1 MPFIEGAMEHIQR
14 IYEWNAKVDE
24 MRMKSLGIQSIDD
37 YYEFMTNDF
46 NGYFFNHGL
55 RMYLEE
61 RHEYTT
67 ARLAGDNLEAVD
79 AIVDQFVVAI
89 GEIRKCALSDEYE
102 KIDFWE
108 TKARV
113 AYDDLGD
120 WVKEFAFNKH
130 ITYYKYLE
138 DCHGPAPSPTMFQ
151 QQALTAVIDALFT
164 RFGDDAYIDENGKF
178 IKSKGYTKPDLSFLL
193 WK

>member
-1 MPFIEGAMEHIQR
+1 MSAKNYMPYIDGAMEHIQR
-14 IYEWNAKVDE
+14 IYDFNQKIDE

-37 YYEFMTNDF
+37 YYIFWEYSF
-46 NGYFFNHGL
+46 NNGL

-61 RHEYTT
+61 RGEYTT
-67 ARLAGDNLEAVD
+67 ARLANDPLEAVD

-89 GEIRKCALSDEYE
+89 GEIRKCALSDDYE

-108 TKARV
+108 TRAQTAYWDLDNYISNYTRDQFKESGKQLYSDELYNLCEERV
-113 AYDDLGD
+113 Q
-120 WVKEFAFNKH
+120 K
-130 ITYYKYLE
+130 
-138 DCHGPAPSPTMFQ
+138 S
-151 QQALTAVIDALFT
+151 LTAVIDALFT
-164 RFGDDAYIDENGKF
+164 RFWDDAYIDENGKF

>member
-1 MPFIEGAMEHIQR
+1 MPARNYMPYIEGAMEHIQC
-14 IYEWNAKVDE
+14 IYDFNQKIDE
-24 MRMKSLGIQSIDD
+24 MRMKSLGFQSIED
-37 YYEFMTNDF
+37 YYIFWMYSF
-46 NGYFFNHGL
+46 NNGL

-61 RHEYTT
+61 RGEYTT
-67 ARLAGDNLEAVD
+67 ARLANDPLEAVD

-108 TKARV
+108 TKAIQ
-113 AYDDLGD
+113 AYDNLYDTLWDIEDDID
-120 WVKEFAFNKH
+120 WPKILRDK
-130 ITYYKYLE
+130 
-138 DCHGPAPSPTMFQ
+138 
-151 QQALTAVIDALFT
+151 ALTAVIDALFT

-193 WK
+193 K